1 MSRRKA
7 AGRYHHG
14 SLRTALLEQAAAVAA
29 EEGVHA
35 VQVKRLGAA
44 LGVSAA
50 APFRHFP
57 SRQAL
62 LVAAAEEGLRR
73 REEAVAQDVAAHE
86 DPLERSRAEAVA
98 HVRWAASHPG
108 WYRLLTRPE
117 LLEQSSLIRDA
128 TSFSR
133 ERLHE
138 ALAPV
143 GEGAVGPGAAS
154 LTARALVHGLAQ
166 LIVNGHLGSVSPEE
180 AGQLAWAAT
189 EVLGQGLAGLAGAGE
204 PSAGAGHGSLAP
216 PERAEAGAS
225 SSGRDRGPG
234 DPDQDR

>member
-1 MSRRKA
+1 MSRRKT

-29 EEGVHA
+29 AEGVHA

-73 REEAVAQDVAAHE
+73 REEAVARAVAAHE

-98 HVRWAASHPG
+98 HVRWAARHPG

-117 LLEQSSLIRDA
+117 LLEQSSLIREA

-143 GEGAVGPGAAS
+143 DEGAVGPGAAS

-166 LIVNGHLGSVSPEE
+166 LIVNGHLGPVSPEE

-189 EVLGQGLAGLAGAGE
+189 EVLGQGLAGLAGEGGDSE
-204 PSAGAGHGSLAP
+204 GAAQLSLAP
-216 PERAEAGAS
+216 PDGAESGAS
-225 SSGRDRGPG
+225 SSAQDRGPA
-234 DPDQDR
+234 DPDQNR